1 MSFSSTRA
9 LKLRLVEDVVAGEEK
24 HGGKRRRF
32 GPSFTV
38 EVQDAS
44 TTGKEQRKVVGA
56 TASET
61 IGRVGSVAQ
70 DAVEL

>member
-1 MSFSSTRA
+1 MRLLWHEFTLMSLAATTMSNRA
-9 LKLRLVEDVVAGEEK
+9 LKLRLVGDVVAGEEK

-44 TTGKEQRKVVGA
+44 TTGF
-56 TASET
+56 
-61 IGRVGSVAQ
+61 RV
-70 DAVEL
+70 